1 MTTQNVI
8 LVGVDGSGGSNAAI
22 RYAAAEAE
30 RSGAGLR
37 LVHVTPDYLPIA
49 SVYPLTVP
57 FSERDLEATG
67 NEILADAAKLAGRLL
82 DPSRVTTALVWGER
96 GPSLLEAAE
105 GAALVVLG
113 EDERGLLERI
123 AVGSTV
129 AHVAAHATVPVVA
142 VHVGWMPTARDRVVV
157 GIKCLDPLPVDVLRG
172 ALRVASDRKA
182 SLEIAFVWEMPGI
195 YDDFLLSAIDFDA
208 MGRQVETDLRAGAA
222 SLFAEFPDV
231 RVDVRTGHGQ
241 PARVL
246 RDESD
251 RADLLVIAR
260 RAHAFPVGHFGSTGR
275 ALLRESR
282 CPVEILPVSEAK
294 PTGSDSDRRQRPQE

>member
-1 MTTQNVI
+1 MTTPNVI

-30 RSGAGLR
+30 RTGASLR

-57 FSERDLEATG
+57 FSETDLEATG
-67 NEILADAAKLAGRLL
+67 NEILADAKKLAGRLL
-82 DPSRVTTALVWGER
+82 DDSRVATSLVWGER

-105 GAALVVLG
+105 DAALIVLG
-113 EDERGLLERI
+113 DDERGFLERI

-142 VHVGWMPTARDRVVV
+142 VHVGWAATDRGRVVV
-157 GIKCLDPLPVDVLRG
+157 GIKCLEPLPADLLRG
-172 ALRVASDRKA
+172 ALQIASDRKA
-182 SLEIAFVWEMPGI
+182 SLEIAFIWEMPGM

-208 MGRQVETDLRAGAA
+208 MGKKVETDLRASAT

-231 RVDVRTGHGQ
+231 RVDIRTGHGQ
-241 PARVL
+241 PARML
-246 RDESD
+246 RDESE
-251 RADLLVIAR
+251 RADVLVIAR

-282 CPVEILPVSEAK
+282 CPVEVLPVSE
-294 PTGSDSDRRQRPQE
+294 RPQE